1 LGAEFIIKIDQI
13 SLKYLLEQ
21 RINTPMQHRGF
32 SKLMGLNYKIEY
44 KKSVENKVADVL
56 SRVVNPSVAA
66 EHELQVVSEII
77 PQWVS
82 DIQVSYVEDKW
93 ITSL

>member
-1 LGAEFIIKIDQI
+1 
-13 SLKYLLEQ
+13 
-21 RINTPMQHRGF
+21 
-32 SKLMGLNYKIEY
+32 
-44 KKSVENKVADVL
+44 VENKVADVL